1 MNDSQRTMQALLTYE
16 DYCQIPSDENRYEVI
31 DGALFMSPSP
41 VERHQRIFINLII
54 RLGPFV
60 EESGLGRLYG
70 APFDVILSDHNV
82 VQPDLLFVSKERL
95 SIITEK
101 NVQGAPDLLIEILSE
116 SNRRQDEVVKR
127 KVYES
132 HGVQEYWVVDPVLEI
147 VKVYRLKEGK
157 YEKAEELRQGTQDM
171 VPTPLLPGFACRV
184 ADVFAE

>member
-41 VERHQRIFINLII
+41 VERHQRIFTHLII
-54 RLGPFV
+54 RLGRFA

-101 NVQGAPDLLIEILSE
+101 NVQGAPDLVVEILSP
-116 SNRRQDEVVKR
+116 STADYDRGVKR
-127 KVYES
+127 RFYAA
-132 HGVQEYWVVDPVLEI
+132 HGSREFW
-147 VKVYRLKEGK
+147 
-157 YEKAEELRQGTQDM
+157 
-171 VPTPLLPGFACRV
+171 
-184 ADVFAE
+184 